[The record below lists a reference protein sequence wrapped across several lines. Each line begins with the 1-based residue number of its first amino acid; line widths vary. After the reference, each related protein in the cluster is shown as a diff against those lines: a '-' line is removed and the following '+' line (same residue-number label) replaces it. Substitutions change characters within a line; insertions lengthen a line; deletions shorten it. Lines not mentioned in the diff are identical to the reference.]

1 MAAVHD
7 RLIADVHKDP
17 AASLLVLDCEAGASE
32 LLHLLLV
39 GKELLGHRRSSR
51 IVKGEPAGSPPV
63 PGIESCWTLTTT
75 IMLSANLRAIKTMS
89 RLSAT
94 DSEAMHAGAQ
104 APESVLNQYDLWY
117 QIDLHP
123 SKLRTRN
130 LSIAFTA
137 CRQIAKQH

>member
-1 MAAVHD
+1 MVAVHD
-7 RLIADVHKDP
+7 REIADVRKDP

-63 PGIESCWTLTTT
+63 PSIESFWTLITT

-89 RLSAT
+89 
-94 DSEAMHAGAQ
+94 
-104 APESVLNQYDLWY
+104 
-117 QIDLHP
+117 
-123 SKLRTRN
+123 
-130 LSIAFTA
+130 
-137 CRQIAKQH
+137 